1 MPLPS
6 QSHAEQNLKKPL
18 KSSNPRPNLSLER
31 VGPLAG
37 LLLHAGDRGLAH
49 YSPRL
54 PNKAKNQESFRRDEE
69 LFVS

>member
-1 MPLPS
+1 MLNKTLKNHLN
-6 QSHAEQNLKKPL
+6 QATRALTSHWA
-18 KSSNPRPNLSLER
+18 

-37 LLLHAGDRGLAH
+37 LLLHAVDRGLAH

-54 PNKAKNQESFRRDEE
+54 PNKAKNQESFRRDEK